1 MRKKNNNNLNEH
13 DVLSIFSATVMSPH
27 SLCVD
32 TLSSWERRLLLPFLA
47 SFCKNKNLL
56 QIVFTQQYTALY
68 YTNIWCHSPLIKCFN
83 MKSYQVGTQSGA
95 CGEELGPQNNP
106 DWAFLNRKK
115 TRMELLH
122 LCCSESRVKCTYL
135 LIKSVQWSTPWGS
148 LGLILLKEPD
158 CVNMSTSLLK
168 KPQKT
173 NTSLIFSFI
182 PIYSSILQA
191 YYEILNH
198 FLYSVDCTSFCIFLN
213 FSHITSCTLI
223 YSLCMFFSQLTR
235 YDKCIDL
242 GPVILTVQ
250 ILPTVLGQTGRYLG
264 CPLEAASSQSCTRN
278 NLEVSSLLWFVL
290 RGLCPSCRLH
300 IRTDRYQEISDYTH
314 FKNTTVFV
322 TLDHMTKLF
331 VTEHYHLSCKTNL
344 CLVFWFKKVLF
355 KSLQHLI

>member
-1 MRKKNNNNLNEH
+1 M
-13 DVLSIFSATVMSPH
+13 
-27 SLCVD
+27 
-32 TLSSWERRLLLPFLA
+32 
-47 SFCKNKNLL
+47 
-56 QIVFTQQYTALY
+56 
-68 YTNIWCHSPLIKCFN
+68 
-83 MKSYQVGTQSGA
+83 
-95 CGEELGPQNNP
+95 
-106 DWAFLNRKK
+106 
-115 TRMELLH
+115 
-122 LCCSESRVKCTYL
+122 
-135 LIKSVQWSTPWGS
+135 
-148 LGLILLKEPD
+148 ILLKEPD

-278 NLEVSSLLWFVL
+278 NLEVSSLL
-290 RGLCPSCRLH
+290 
-300 IRTDRYQEISDYTH
+300 
-314 FKNTTVFV
+314 
-322 TLDHMTKLF
+322 
-331 VTEHYHLSCKTNL
+331 
-344 CLVFWFKKVLF
+344 
-355 KSLQHLI
+355 